1 MNGRRVAPG
10 RLLLAATRVWL
21 PILIGLAGVVAIVVG
36 HGTTATAAAGV
47 ALIIAALI
55 VWMINWMYRMSV
67 ESNRDRDREEE
78 ARDYFS
84 RHGRW
89 PDE

>member
-1 MNGRRVAPG
+1 MGSRW
-10 RLLLAATRVWL
+10 LLAATRVWL
-21 PILIGLAGVVAIVVG
+21 PIGIAVAGVVAIVIG
-36 HGTTATAAAGV
+36 HGHTATAAAGV
-47 ALIIAALI
+47 ALIIAALT

-67 ESNRDRDREEE
+67 ESNRDRDQEEE

-89 PDE
+89 PDD